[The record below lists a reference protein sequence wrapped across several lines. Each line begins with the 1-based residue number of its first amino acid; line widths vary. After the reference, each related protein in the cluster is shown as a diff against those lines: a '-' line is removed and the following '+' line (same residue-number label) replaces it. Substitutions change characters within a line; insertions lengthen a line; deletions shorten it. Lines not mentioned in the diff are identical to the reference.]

1 MYRLDT
7 YCGTALLRTMY
18 TKKHLL
24 YSVCLCSLIF
34 LICFNF
40 RSVVNVVSGK
50 IIFTTRLCRELIGK
64 GRQTDR
70 QTDRQT
76 EGGGREI
83 ETNIQTEKDKQTDRQ
98 TDRQSSEDGIT
109 IALIGSFET

>member
-24 YSVCLCSLIF
+24 YSGCLCSLIF

-40 RSVVNVVSGK
+40 RSVVSVVSGK
-50 IIFTTRLCRELIGK
+50 IILTTLLCRELIVGN
-64 GRQTDR
+64 
-70 QTDRQT
+70 
-76 EGGGREI
+76 E
-83 ETNIQTEKDKQTDRQ
+83 KQTDRQ
-98 TDRQSSEDGIT
+98 TDRRSSEDDIT
-109 IALIGSFET
+109 IAVIGSFET

>member
-24 YSVCLCSLIF
+24 YSDCLCSLIF

-50 IIFTTRLCRELIGK
+50 IIFTTRLCRELIVGNE
-64 GRQTDR
+64 RQTDR
-70 QTDRQT
+70 QK
-76 EGGGREI
+76 GGGGAGYRE
-83 ETNIQTEKDKQTDRQ
+83 TDIQTERDKQTD
-98 TDRQSSEDGIT
+98 I
-109 IALIGSFET
+109 

>member
-1 MYRLDT
+1 MDRLDT

-24 YSVCLCSLIF
+24 YSGCLCCLTL

-50 IIFTTRLCRELIGK
+50 IIFTTLLCRELILGK
-64 GRQTDR
+64 ERQSDRRGGGGGGSEREKQTYRQRRTNRQTCRQTD
-70 QTDRQT
+70 
-76 EGGGREI
+76 
-83 ETNIQTEKDKQTDRQ
+83 
-98 TDRQSSEDGIT
+98 
-109 IALIGSFET
+109 SFRGWHYHCSDW

>member
-24 YSVCLCSLIF
+24 YSACLCSLIL

-50 IIFTTRLCRELIGK
+50 IIFTTLLCRELILGK
-64 GRQTDR
+64 ERETDR
-70 QTDRQT
+70 QTDRQK
-76 EGGGREI
+76 EGGGR
-83 ETNIQTEKDKQTDRQ
+83 
-98 TDRQSSEDGIT
+98 
-109 IALIGSFET
+109 

>member
-7 YCGTALLRTMY
+7 YCGTALLRTVY

-24 YSVCLCSLIF
+24 YSACLCSLIL

-50 IIFTTRLCRELIGK
+50 IIFTTLLCRELIGK
-64 GRQTDR
+64 GRQTDI
-70 QTDRQT
+70 QT

-83 ETNIQTEKDKQTDRQ
+83 ETDIQTESDKQTD
-98 TDRQSSEDGIT
+98 I
-109 IALIGSFET
+109 

>member
-24 YSVCLCSLIF
+24 YSACLCSLIF

-50 IIFTTRLCRELIGK
+50 IILTTLLCRELIVGNE
-64 GRQTDR
+64 RQTDR
-70 QTDRQT
+70 QTDR
-76 EGGGREI
+76 GGG
-83 ETNIQTEKDKQTDRQ
+83 
-98 TDRQSSEDGIT
+98 G
-109 IALIGSFET
+109 G

>member
-1 MYRLDT
+1 MYRLGR

-24 YSVCLCSLIF
+24 YSGCLCSLIF

-50 IIFTTRLCRELIGK
+50 IIFTTRLCRELIVGNE
-64 GRQTDR
+64 RQTDR
-70 QTDRQT
+70 RGGG
-76 EGGGREI
+76 GGGRVRE
-83 ETNIQTEKDKQTDRQ
+83 KQTYRQRGTNRQTYRQ
-98 TDRQSSEDGIT
+98 TDSLQRM
-109 IALIGSFET
+109 ALPLQ